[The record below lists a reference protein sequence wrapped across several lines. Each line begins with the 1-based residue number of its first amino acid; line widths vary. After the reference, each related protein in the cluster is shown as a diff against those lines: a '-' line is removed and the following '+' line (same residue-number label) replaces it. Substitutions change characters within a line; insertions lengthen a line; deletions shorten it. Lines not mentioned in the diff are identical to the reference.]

1 MVAMNRREFLLA
13 SAGLALVAACGGGD
27 EDDGTVA
34 RVSTPDG
41 ETEAGKALNVVA
53 VSYLHVAGIDQRL
66 ALGILND
73 QGTGPMALEGAVE
86 VTIGGKPVEAAVH
99 SGNGTPIPY
108 LLVRHRF
115 DAPGP
120 TMAKVTLEGRS
131 GEAAIDVKD
140 PGGLQLPIP
149 GRPMIVTPSP
159 TPANTLGVDP
169 ICTRKPACPLH
180 DTSLDAA
187 LAEKRP
193 LAVLFSTPALCQS
206 QFCGPVLDNL
216 LSQQAEFGDRVRF
229 LHVEIYADLSGK
241 QNLAPTVKAYHLQEA
256 GEPILFLAGA
266 DGVVRERIDNA
277 FDRVEAK
284 AALEQLV
291 AG

>member
-1 MVAMNRREFLLA
+1 MAAMNRREFLLA
-13 SAGLALVAACGGGD
+13 GAGLALVAACGGGD
-27 EDDGTVA
+27 DGDGEVA

-41 ETEAGKALNVVA
+41 ENRAGTTLNVVP

-66 ALGILND
+66 ALGVLND
-73 QGTGPMALEGAVE
+73 AGTGPMALKGDVE
-86 VTIGGKPVEAAVH
+86 VTIGGAPVEAVVH

-120 TMAKVTLEGRS
+120 VMAKVTMEGRA
-131 GEAAIDVKD
+131 GEAAVDVKD
-140 PGGLQLPIP
+140 PAQVQLPIP

-159 TPANTLGVDP
+159 TPANTMGVDP

-180 DTSLDAA
+180 DVSLDAA
-187 LAEKRP
+187 LAEQRP

-229 LHVEIYADLSGK
+229 LHVEIYADLSGT
-241 QNLAPTVKAYHLQEA
+241 QNLAPTVKAYHLEEA
-256 GEPILFLAGA
+256 GEPLLFLAGA
-266 DGVVRERIDNA
+266 DGVVRDRIDNA

>member
-1 MVAMNRREFLLA
+1 MAAMNRREFLLA

-27 EDDGTVA
+27 DGDDEVA

-41 ETEAGKALNVVA
+41 RNGPGTTLNVVP

-66 ALGILND
+66 ALGVLND
-73 QGTGPMALEGAVE
+73 EGTGPMALKGDIE
-86 VTIGGKPVEAAVH
+86 VTIGGTPVEAAVH

-120 TMAKVTLEGRS
+120 VMAKVTMEGRA

-140 PGGLQLPIP
+140 PGGVQLPIP
-149 GRPMIVTPSP
+149 GRPMIATPSP
-159 TPANTLGVDP
+159 TPANTMGVDP

-180 DTSLDAA
+180 DVSLDAA
-187 LAEKRP
+187 LAEQRP

-216 LSQQAEFGDRVRF
+216 LSQQAEFGDRARF
-229 LHVEIYADLSGK
+229 LHVEIYADLSGT
-241 QNLAPTVKAYHLQEA
+241 QNLAPTVKAYHLEEA
-256 GEPILFLAGA
+256 GEPLLFLAGA
-266 DGVVRERIDNA
+266 DGVVRDRIDNA
-277 FDRVEAK
+277 FDRVEAR